1 MHKNA
6 LRVRK
11 PRQKYTA
18 IYIEHT
24 NMRNK
29 TRKLLAHFTIKYIR
43 RTRMECVNFLLKT
56 IRFLW
61 WAVKVVDRVTRA
73 VSALAYRNAIV
84 INHLAADDGCPYY
97 YGIEDDL
104 FPIMKLGEF
113 PERKPNE
120 KLLCQ
125 NSGSRDVNDARRNV
139 TIKIYF

>member
-6 LRVRK
+6 LRVRE
-11 PRQKYTA
+11 PRQKYTP

-43 RTRMECVNFLLKT
+43 RTRMKCVNFVSKT

-61 WAVKVVDRVTRA
+61 WTVKVVDRVTRA
-73 VSALAYRNAIV
+73 FSALAYRNAIV
-84 INHLAADDGCPYY
+84 INHLAADNGCLYY

-104 FPIMKLGEF
+104 FPIMKLGKF
-113 PERKPNE
+113 SERKPQRKTTVSKFRATGRE
-120 KLLCQ
+120 
-125 NSGSRDVNDARRNV
+125 
-139 TIKIYF
+139 